1 MESFALVSDRL
12 PAFLFSNSPAAAET
26 GGRENLT
33 GEKRVQ
39 SSVSTGELESLERI
53 AADGKLNVGLGEKE
67 LADGVMNL
75 W

>member
-1 MESFALVSDRL
+1 V
-12 PAFLFSNSPAAAET
+12 T
-26 GGRENLT
+26 GGGRHLT

-53 AADGKLNVGLGEKE
+53 AADGKLNVVLGEKG
-67 LADGVMNL
+67 LADRVMNL